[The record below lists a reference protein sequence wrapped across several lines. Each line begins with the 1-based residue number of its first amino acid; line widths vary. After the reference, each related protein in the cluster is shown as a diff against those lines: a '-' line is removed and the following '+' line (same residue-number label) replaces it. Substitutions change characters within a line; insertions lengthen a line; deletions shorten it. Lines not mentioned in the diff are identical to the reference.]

1 MDNAAEQKNDAKTD
15 AATDAGTDA
24 STGVKISVTCTG
36 ADGHAVGGREMGWFN
51 TFDVIEA
58 LDGINPPDGATVE
71 VVAELTPVD
80 GGEVSRR
87 VLFSGTAEKA
97 REDFG
102 ASSLETEQVIDE
114 MNKFIT
120 VLMSHSRL
128 RGVMVAL
135 VCADAR
141 SATGT
146 LAHGFART
154 SNSATAGDFMV
165 LYSTNVANG
174 DKFARATG
182 VGRGEDRVAE

>member
-1 MDNAAEQKNDAKTD
+1 MDNVDENKNDANTG
-15 AATDAGTDA
+15 ANTGANTDAGTD
-24 STGVKISVTCTG
+24 VKISVTCTG
-36 ADGHAVGGREMGWFN
+36 ADGHVVGTREMGWFN

-80 GGEVSRR
+80 GSEVSRR
-87 VLFSGTAEKA
+87 VLFSGTVEKA

-114 MNKFIT
+114 MNKFIS

-141 SATGT
+141 SQSGT

-154 SNSATAGDFMV
+154 SNHATAGDFMV

-174 DKFARATG
+174 DKFAQTTG
-182 VGRGEDRVAE
+182 VGRSEDRVSE

>member
-1 MDNAAEQKNDAKTD
+1 MDNVDENKNDANTGASAD
-15 AATDAGTDA
+15 AN
-24 STGVKISVTCTG
+24 TGVKISVTCTG
-36 ADGHAVGGREMGWFN
+36 ADGHVVGSREMGWFN

-58 LDGINPPDGATVE
+58 LDGINPPDWATVD

-80 GGEVSRR
+80 GSEVSRR

-102 ASSLETEQVIDE
+102 ASSLETEQVIEE

-141 SATGT
+141 SQSGT

-182 VGRGEDRVAE
+182 VGRSEDRVSE